1 MTDRSKTRNQQRM
14 GRPAT
19 GELLLGWVPALMVWS
34 RGLSISLVEGR
45 PIRCSFL
52 LLFRPPWEQLRL
64 PAVSP
69 MVLPAQSQ
77 AQLKGRLAEVRVW
90 LSWL

>member
-1 MTDRSKTRNQQRM
+1 M

-19 GELLLGWVPALMVWS
+19 GELLLGCVPALMVWS
-34 RGLSISLVEGR
+34 RGLSISVVEGR

-52 LLFRPPWEQLRL
+52 SLFRLSSVLPRL
-64 PAVSP
+64 PTGS
-69 MVLPAQSQ
+69 LAQV
-77 AQLKGRLAEVRVW
+77 KDRLGEARVW